1 MANPYVMVQSRAI
14 PVEMSD
20 AFDRTVVIALTT
32 LLRNRYG
39 PVGPVKAVLGQ
50 VGDWSTIGQT
60 RTLKMVGG
68 RMDEEFTMLDRPNT
82 FGYTLSN
89 ITGQLWPLLSR
100 VEGLWTFAPIGTGT
114 NITWQWTAYPRFG
127 LSTVAWPVLDLLWNG
142 YARKAFDVLSDY
154 LLAPQGIR

>member
-82 FGYTLSN
+82 FG
-89 ITGQLWPLLSR
+89 
-100 VEGLWTFAPIGTGT
+100 
-114 NITWQWTAYPRFG
+114 
-127 LSTVAWPVLDLLWNG
+127 
-142 YARKAFDVLSDY
+142 
-154 LLAPQGIR
+154 